1 MRNNLLTPIN
11 NLLTPINNPL
21 TLLKRHAATYSEC
34 SEGEDGDNSA
44 HIVAAAAPGG
54 AVGRGDGR
62 GGGKGEDGKS
72 EDGATGDGG
81 ERVMDGG
88 VTGEANANTNTAT
101 LSYPFVLHQS
111 HLCEMMLRLSKAET
125 ERSLKCAGLWT
136 LSGLLQQEMATVNN
150 GSFHV
155 EDHTKACDALTLPM
169 VMSVSSLRVR
179 LLRYCE
185 TQVCESIIFHT
196 PFIHPL

>member
-1 MRNNLLTPIN
+1 M
-11 NLLTPINNPL
+11 
-21 TLLKRHAATYSEC
+21 
-34 SEGEDGDNSA
+34 
-44 HIVAAAAPGG
+44 
-54 AVGRGDGR
+54 GRGGGR

-88 VTGEANANTNTAT
+88 VTGEANANTNNAT

-185 TQVCESIIFHT
+185 TQVCESIIFYT
-196 PFIHPL
+196 PFIHPLYTLYSRICTYGHPLYMYIHHIYTSNTSKHLIYALYTPYIRLETTY